1 MKQGVMVLLCL
12 FCVFLFCVPV
22 FAQPS
27 TKSVET
33 VLIDDFDSAEEKD
46 YQWDV
51 QASRFV
57 ADGFPKKG
65 YFKGIP
71 NSLRGFYGDGGTE
84 ALVLGVQTSF
94 NRKGDNWFEI
104 FPTTTD
110 ENGEIANYEIP
121 FKGVVS
127 QIDFWVWGSNYKYVL
142 EVLVRD
148 ADGRVHTLPVGVL
161 LFNGWKNFVVNIP
174 GHIRQESRLRSG
186 PKNMTFVGFK
196 VRTDPNEYVDNFNI
210 YFDNLKY
217 TTHTLSTI
225 YDGFDLRD
233 IDFDSANEEGK

>member
-33 VLIDDFDSAEEKD
+33 VLIDDFDSPGDKD

-51 QASRFV
+51 QASRFI
-57 ADGFPKKG
+57 AEGFPKKG
-65 YFKGIP
+65 FFQGIP
-71 NSLRGFYGDGGTE
+71 NSLRGFYEGDVNE
-84 ALVLGVQTSF
+84 ASVLGVQTSF

-104 FPTTTD
+104 YPTKTD
-110 ENGEIANYEIP
+110 ENGELTNYEIP
-121 FKGVVS
+121 FRGFVS
-127 QIDFWVWGSNYKYVL
+127 HIDLWVWGSNYKYML
-142 EVLVRD
+142 DILVRD
-148 ADGRVHTLPVGVL
+148 ADGRVHTLAAGAL
-161 LFNGWKNFVVNIP
+161 LFNGWKNLVVSVP
-174 GHIRQESRLRSG
+174 TYIRQESRLRSG

-196 VRTDPNEYVDNFNI
+196 IRTDPNEYVDNFNI

-217 TTHTLSTI
+217 STYTLSTI
-225 YDGFDLRD
+225 YDGFELRD
-233 IDFDSANEEGK
+233 IDFESANQEGK